1 MIVYPAIDLIGGS
14 CVRLYRGDFDQQTTY
29 HASPVEV
36 AQTYRA
42 EGAEWL
48 HLVDLDGAKNPENRQ
63 IPLIK
68 NIIQASDLKVQTG
81 GGVRSVEDV
90 EKLLHVGASRVV
102 IGSLAVKDQDTTQT
116 IFKKFGAE
124 CICLATDVL
133 PQNGEYMIAVSGW
146 QEGSAVTINDLIEGY
161 LDVGL
166 KHILCTDISRDGTLG
181 GPNIDLYKT
190 VKNDFADIQI
200 QASGG
205 VSSLDDLKVL
215 NTDGIII
222 GKALYEDLFTVEQA
236 LEAAAC

>member
-1 MIVYPAIDLIGGS
+1 
-14 CVRLYRGDFDQQTTY
+14 
-29 HASPVEV
+29 
-36 AQTYRA
+36 
-42 EGAEWL
+42 
-48 HLVDLDGAKNPENRQ
+48 
-63 IPLIK
+63 
-68 NIIQASDLKVQTG
+68 
-81 GGVRSVEDV
+81 
-90 EKLLHVGASRVV
+90 
-102 IGSLAVKDQDTTQT
+102 
-116 IFKKFGAE
+116 
-124 CICLATDVL
+124 
-133 PQNGEYMIAVSGW
+133 MIAVSGW